1 MEKDDGPGA
10 FHLLHLLVSV
20 QSAIPGERLTPH
32 ERTFSTQQIEKP
44 LINQGELHSRSLA
57 MAPVEKISRPFHTTR
72 REPLNA
78 PLIQVVD
85 PCFSY

>member
-44 LINQGELHSRSLA
+44 LINQSGG
-57 MAPVEKISRPFHTTR
+57 TTFQITG
-72 REPLNA
+72 NG
-78 PLIQVVD
+78 
-85 PCFSY
+85 SG